1 MKYVVY
7 FEDFKGK
14 DSLIAYSKE
23 QLKNEV
29 ADLLRDCYE
38 VTKICRIVKGEYI
51 PIDNIKSYLKK
62 Y

>member
-7 FEDFKGK
+7 FENSEDN

-23 QLKNEV
+23 QVKKEV
-29 ADLLRDCYE
+29 AGLLSDCYE

-51 PIDNIKSYLKK
+51 PLNNITSYLKK
-62 Y
+62 